1 MREKLIQERK
11 QLPAEFRE
19 QAAKDILQQLIN
31 FPEFNNAKNIA
42 LYLAVNGE
50 VETKT
55 IIETCWQ
62 QNKNVFLPI
71 VQNDMSLLFYQ
82 YQKNDILQKNKFGIL
97 EPSQDK
103 KNIPTDQLDL
113 VLVPLV
119 GFDENNNR
127 IGMGAGCYDRT
138 FSNKKAKPV
147 LIGLAYAF
155 QKIQI
160 TPKEWD
166 VKMDALIIAKN

>member
-11 QLPAEFRE
+11 QLSAEFRE
-19 QAAKDILQQLIN
+19 QAAADILQQLIKL
-31 FPEFNNAKNIA
+31 PEFNSAKNIA

-50 VETKT
+50 VETKH
-55 IIETCWQ
+55 IIETCWRQ
-62 QNKNVFLPI
+62 AKNVFLPV

-103 KNIPTDQLDL
+103 KNIPSDQLDL

-119 GFDENNNR
+119 GFDENKHR
-127 IGMGAGCYDRT
+127 LGMGAGCYDRA
-138 FSNKKAKPV
+138 FANKKTKPV

-166 VKMDALIIAKN
+166 VKMDALIIASS